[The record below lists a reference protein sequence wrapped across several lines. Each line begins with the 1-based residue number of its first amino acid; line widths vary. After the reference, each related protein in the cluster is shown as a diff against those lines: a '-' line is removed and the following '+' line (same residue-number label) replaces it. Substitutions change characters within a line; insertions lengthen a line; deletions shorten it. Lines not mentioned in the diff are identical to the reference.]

1 MWNASGSFILQ
12 GLISLVFTGNLNA
25 EFGMTLN
32 KKFSL
37 HLPVQY
43 NPFIYS
49 KSNNTKFQNLTV
61 LPGVRYWFRDVSFK
75 YPGSEA
81 YALRHVNMKFKV
93 EIGRASCRERV

>member
-1 MWNASGSFILQ
+1 
-12 GLISLVFTGNLNA
+12 
-25 EFGMTLN
+25 MTLN

-61 LPGVRYWFRDVSFK
+61 LPGVRYWFRESFRDPFVGFSVLASRYNIGNIWDK
-75 YPGSEA
+75 YRYDLPRFGPTMTSLSA
-81 YALRHVNMKFKV
+81 RPADISLTMRGK
-93 EIGRASCRERV
+93 CT